1 MTPSY
6 SSVGPTAVTRSIVCG
21 GVSPQVLVS
30 PPRQNKGVAT
40 RIVRRNR
47 TIAVGALL
55 ALVVILIVSL
65 ASCGSAGGGP
75 SAAGLPVAAP
85 LPPYDTTLT
94 DASVRTV
101 PLVTVADEAWVA
113 DTAEKTGIPARAL
126 AAYAGGAV
134 RLALTWPECGV
145 TWNTLAGI
153 GWVESHHG
161 ELFGDVIKEDGFM
174 SAPIFG
180 PPLVGD
186 GTMNIPDFDDGNF
199 DGSADFDRAVGPMQI
214 IPQTWAAW
222 NVDGNADGDP
232 NGQQIDDSVVSSANY
247 LCYSSATMTTA
258 DGWKQG
264 LWSYN
269 QLDSYADDVRAK
281 ANEYAAAIGLR

>member
-1 MTPSY
+1 MVVRP
-6 SSVGPTAVTRSIVCG
+6 R
-21 GVSPQVLVS
+21 VLVRTL
-30 PPRQNKGVAT
+30 RQNESVAT

-47 TIAVGALL
+47 TIAVGALV
-55 ALVVILIVSL
+55 ALVVILIVTL
-65 ASCGSAGGGP
+65 TSCGAGGSQTP
-75 SAAGLPVAAP
+75 ASGLPVAAP
-85 LPPYDTTLT
+85 LPPHDPSLT

-101 PLVTVADEAWVA
+101 PLVTVVDEAWIAETA
-113 DTAEKTGIPARAL
+113 DKTGIPARAL

-161 ELFGDVIKEDGFM
+161 ELFGDHINEDGFM

-180 PPLVGD
+180 QPLVGE

-199 DGSADFDRAVGPMQI
+199 DGSAEFDRAVGPMQI

-222 NVDGNADGDP
+222 NVDANGDGDP

-247 LCYSSATMTTA
+247 LCYSSETMTTA
-258 DGWKQG
+258 EGWKQS

-269 QLDSYADDVRAK
+269 QLDSYAEDVRNK
-281 ANEYAAAIGLR
+281 ANEYAAAIGVH

>member
-1 MTPSY
+1 M
-6 SSVGPTAVTRSIVCG
+6 
-21 GVSPQVLVS
+21 SPQVLVS

-47 TIAVGALL
+47 TIAVGALV
-55 ALVVILIVSL
+55 ALVIILIVSL
-65 ASCGSAGGGP
+65 VSCGSGGGGQPP
-75 SAAGLPVAAP
+75 SGLPVAAP

-101 PLVTVADEAWVA
+101 PLVTVVDEAWVA

-174 SAPIFG
+174 SVPIFG
-180 PPLVGD
+180 LPLVGE

-199 DGSADFDRAVGPMQI
+199 DGSADYDRAVGPMQI

-222 NVDGNADGDP
+222 NVDANGDGDP
-232 NGQQIDDSVVSSANY
+232 NGQQIDDSVVASANY

-264 LWSYN
+264 LWSDN
-269 QLDSYADDVRAK
+269 QLDSYADDVRTK

>member
-1 MTPSY
+1 
-6 SSVGPTAVTRSIVCG
+6 VVRSQC
-21 GVSPQVLVS
+21 LVS
-30 PPRQNKGVAT
+30 TLRQNESVAT

-47 TIAVGALL
+47 TIAVTLL
-55 ALVVILIVSL
+55 VFIGVFLIVAL
-65 ASCGSAGGGP
+65 ASCGLGGSQGQA
-75 SAAGLPVAAP
+75 SGLPVAAP
-85 LPPYDTTLT
+85 LPPHDPALT

-101 PLVTVADEAWVA
+101 PLVTVVDKAWVA
-113 DTAEKTGIPARAL
+113 ETADKTGIPARAL
-126 AAYAGGAV
+126 AAYAGAAV

-161 ELFGDVIKEDGFM
+161 EIFGDHINEDGFM

-180 PPLVGD
+180 PPLVGE
-186 GTMNIPDFDDGNF
+186 GTMNIPDFDNGNF

-222 NVDGNADGDP
+222 NVDANGDGDP

-247 LCYSSATMTTA
+247 LCYSSETMTTA
-258 DGWKQG
+258 EGWKQS

-269 QLDSYADDVRAK
+269 QLDSYAQDVRNK
-281 ANEYAAAIGLR
+281 ANEYAAAIGAH